1 MTIQFVRFYFK
12 EKEAINA
19 KILKDVKFTLN
30 FDAFDLCT
38 KELQAK
44 LTPMRERFRKLEE
57 AQLEESRNV
66 KDKKLKKDKD
76 KEEEKKETK
85 QEPFWFP
92 DGKFYF
98 IFYQLK

>member
-1 MTIQFVRFYFK
+1 M
-12 EKEAINA
+12 
-19 KILKDVKFTLN
+19 
-30 FDAFDLCT
+30 
-38 KELQAK
+38 QAK
-44 LTPMRERFRKLEE
+44 LTPMREQFRKLEE

-92 DGKFYF
+92 DGQQNL
-98 IFYQLK
+98 IF